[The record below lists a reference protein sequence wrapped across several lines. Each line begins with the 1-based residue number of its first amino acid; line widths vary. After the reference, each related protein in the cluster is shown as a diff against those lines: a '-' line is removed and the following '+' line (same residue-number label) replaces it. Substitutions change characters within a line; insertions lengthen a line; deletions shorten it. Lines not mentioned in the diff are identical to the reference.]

1 MFDELPQPY
10 KLIVEVLE
18 EDILDA
24 SWEIIDEKYQLSAG
38 NVVLD
43 DDKEDGEEE
52 NSFSYEHS
60 VFSCGNEQAG
70 LKVLELCELFKR
82 WKAMYNW
89 YDKWYSK
96 TLWKLWSTSYF

>member
-43 DDKEDGEEE
+43 DDKEDGEEVQRIALAM
-52 NSFSYEHS
+52 STR
-60 VFSCGNEQAG
+60 VFLWQRAG
-70 LKVLELCELFKR
+70 LKVLQVV
-82 WKAMYNW
+82 
-89 YDKWYSK
+89 
-96 TLWKLWSTSYF
+96 